1 MPSPITASWQGVQP
15 CACFEAPVV
24 ETPPVIQPPPC
35 YLCSPGLRWCCDIF
49 TLKWRLISILRS
61 VKQFL
66 SLKLIHYYLNFKQQ
80 TNHSSVFLKSILWST
95 VCETPRRKHSVVSS
109 VQRPCCCASEAV
121 NHSCPLLSGKYSP
134 AQLSGPAWTATEQK
148 SAWLPGQPELSG
160 SVEKSGLQRT
170 RGGQFSYPLSDLRVP
185 YLSADCLGRILAT
198 SSQPTS

>member
-95 VCETPRRKHSVVSS
+95 VCETPRRKHSVVRWVS
-109 VQRPCCCASEAV
+109 VPFAATF
-121 NHSCPLLSGKYSP
+121 P
-134 AQLSGPAWTATEQK
+134 AN
-148 SAWLPGQPELSG
+148 
-160 SVEKSGLQRT
+160 
-170 RGGQFSYPLSDLRVP
+170 SDLQHT
-185 YLSADCLGRILAT
+185 LFLCLFCSDKTRLTQWFPNVLTLGLFYSGDTVNIL
-198 SSQPTS
+198 